1 MSYYQFS
8 NADISDVNEFFLC
21 RGLEKLFPLGGFI
34 EDVAKESI
42 LDCFGETIAAYAE
55 EYNCFGD
62 GMWNILLD
70 AHQIYL
76 SRTNEDGTGV
86 DDPEDED
93 VSRGSQFNMARFA
106 KWEAGQ
112 NIRCG
117 MWIQK
122 EGHFCKDWK
131 LSKKMKRALDGLSP
145 VQERLMYLSLGMDTG
160 IMRDTAML
168 AAMPEFRCNKLYIL
182 KEFKETGDAIKR
194 ITGNNISE
202 LKKLFLEQRRKTR
215 MEKEVSE

>member
-1 MSYYQFS
+1 
-8 NADISDVNEFFLC
+8 
-21 RGLEKLFPLGGFI
+21 
-34 EDVAKESI
+34 
-42 LDCFGETIAAYAE
+42 
-55 EYNCFGD
+55 
-62 GMWNILLD
+62 
-70 AHQIYL
+70 
-76 SRTNEDGTGV
+76 
-86 DDPEDED
+86 
-93 VSRGSQFNMARFA
+93 
-106 KWEAGQ
+106 
-112 NIRCG
+112 
-117 MWIQK
+117 
-122 EGHFCKDWK
+122 
-131 LSKKMKRALDGLSP
+131 MKRALDGLSP